1 MKRPPLH
8 LRVISLGLAV
18 LLPLAVAEAGN
29 NQALLQQ
36 AAANA
41 QKQHQLQTAA
51 AAAKQ
56 HLLLQQ
62 ATNSARQHQLSTTAA
77 TAQQQL
83 LLKAHENFSKQHLL
97 EQAPHPARLA
107 GIDGGEPG
115 REEHDTAVTSI
126 QRD

>member
-1 MKRPPLH
+1 MNRPPLH

-51 AAAKQ
+51 AAKQ

-97 EQAPHPARLA
+97 EQASHPARPA
-107 GIDGGEPG
+107 GTDGGQAG
-115 REEHDTAVTSI
+115 REEHGTAITSI